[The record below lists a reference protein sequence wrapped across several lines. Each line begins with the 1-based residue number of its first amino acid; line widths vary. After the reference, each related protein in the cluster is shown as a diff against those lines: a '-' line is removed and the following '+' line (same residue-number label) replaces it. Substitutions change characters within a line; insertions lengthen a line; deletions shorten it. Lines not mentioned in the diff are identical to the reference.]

1 MLSSKPRTNL
11 TSAGNFY
18 VTGGTLPLDAP
29 SYVARQ
35 ADHDLLESL
44 DRGEF
49 CYVLNTR
56 QMGKSSL
63 MIRTATELR
72 GQGCQVAVLDLTS
85 IGQNLT
91 PAQWYAGLLNSLAEQ
106 LGLEDELEDFWLAE
120 TEIGPLQRFFA
131 AIGQIALSQVQKK
144 LVIFI
149 DEIDAVRS
157 LPFSADEFFVA
168 IRECYNRRT
177 RDPRYEKL
185 AFCLLGVA
193 TPADLIQDTR
203 VSPFNIGRRIELTDF
218 TPSEAAPL
226 ARGLYGGEG
235 ALDRVLYWT
244 NGHPYLTQ
252 RLCRAIAEEEKTGVA
267 GDVDSVCE
275 RLFLIRQAR
284 DTDDNL
290 AFVRNRILKSE
301 VDLTALLGLY
311 RQVLA
316 RKKVRDDETNP
327 LIPILRLSGVV
338 AVRNGF
344 LGVRNRIYNRVF
356 DDDWVLT
363 HIPGAELRRQRE
375 AYRQGVAR
383 TSLGALIIILALVF
397 LTSYSIQQRIVAD
410 NSQHNTMLA
419 EKKAVSDVHQ
429 ALVDQKLLIASE
441 ARASARVQALTREN
455 AALRA
460 EIARLRATR

>member
-1 MLSSKPRTNL
+1 MLSSKPRTQPL
-11 TSAGNFY
+11 ASGNFY

-44 DRGEF
+44 HEGEF

-63 MIRTATELR
+63 MIRAATELR
-72 GQGCQVAVLDLTS
+72 AEGWQVAVLDLTS

-91 PAQWYAGLLNSLAEQ
+91 PSQWYAGLLNSLAEQ
-106 LGLEDELEDFWLAE
+106 LGMEDELEDFWLAE

-131 AIGQIALSQVQKK
+131 AIGQVVLPSVENR

-157 LPFSADEFFVA
+157 LPFPADEFFVA

-218 TPSEAAPL
+218 TPAEAAPL
-226 ARGLYGGEG
+226 ARGLQGGEG
-235 ALDRVLYWT
+235 ALNRVLYWT
-244 NGHPYLTQ
+244 SGHPYLTQ
-252 RLCRAIAEEEKTGVA
+252 RLCRAIADDERTGVA
-267 GDVDSVCE
+267 GDVDAVCE
-275 RLFLIRQAR
+275 KLFLSRQAR

-301 VDLTALLGLY
+301 ADLTSLLTLY

-316 RKKVRDDETNP
+316 RKNVRDDETNP
-327 LIPILRLSGVV
+327 LVPVLRLSGVV
-338 AVRNGF
+338 AVRDGY
-344 LGVRNRIYNRVF
+344 LCVRNRIYHRVF
-356 DDDWVLT
+356 DDDWALT
-363 HIPGAELRRQRE
+363 HIPGEELRRQRE
-375 AYRQGVAR
+375 AYFRGVFR
-383 TSLGALIIILALVF
+383 TAIGALFIIFALIF
-397 LTSYSIQQRIVAD
+397 LTAFSIYQRIQASNAEQKENQVVKQSRQDMRDA
-410 NSQHNTMLA
+410 NAIAELYYHKLLA
-419 EKKAVSDVHQ
+419 ERAEE
-429 ALVDQKLLIASE
+429 AS
-441 ARASARVQALTREN
+441 
-455 AALRA
+455 LRA
-460 EIARLRATR
+460 EIARLRAGRH